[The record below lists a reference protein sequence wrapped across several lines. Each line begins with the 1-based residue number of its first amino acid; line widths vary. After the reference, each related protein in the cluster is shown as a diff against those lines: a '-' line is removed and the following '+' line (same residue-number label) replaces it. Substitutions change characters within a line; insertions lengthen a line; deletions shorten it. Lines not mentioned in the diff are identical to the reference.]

1 MRIETAIAQLN
12 KEREFL
18 GLGMLELLQ
27 DIQREGAMI
36 YSDRTITAYRVF
48 MQDAQKLFAPVA
60 E

>member
-27 DIQREGAMI
+27 DIQREGSMI
-36 YSDRTITAYRVF
+36 YSDRTMTEYRVF